1 MIISDGREKQRQGY
15 QTGGSDF
22 TVQKPERDN
31 QKTLLFRVQPD
42 LRRQRKRG
50 LTDILTFIVSS
61 AVYISDHS
69 PSGGCR

>member
-42 LRRQRKRG
+42 LRRERKTG
-50 LTDILTFIVSS
+50 LTENPTYNMS
-61 AVYISDHS
+61 
-69 PSGGCR
+69 C